1 MTRPLQISAPGSL
14 MLLGEHAVLHGFPC
28 LVAAIHHR
36 VRVSLLPRNDGLVN
50 LTSALGD
57 YEADRDDLPDHPSFR
72 FVLAALRQRPRALP
86 GGLDAVITADMPPTI
101 GFGTSAAVT
110 TAMLGALHMA
120 AGDPLDPVALL
131 PEARAVIQHVQGRGS
146 GADAAASCLG
156 GVVRYAMQEP
166 TASRL
171 SDAPA
176 PITALYCGYKKPTP
190 EVIAW
195 VEDHWRDHHDAL
207 HALYARIGG
216 NVARAATALTGH
228 DTATWQHALD
238 EGQSQMEELGVN
250 TPELAACV
258 DALRGQPGI
267 RGAKISG
274 SGLGDCVI
282 GWGRATG
289 STPPDFPRYDVKV
302 AQEGVRCD

>member
-1 MTRPLQISAPGSL
+1 VTRPLQISAPGSL
-14 MLLGEHAVLHGFPC
+14 MVLGEHAVLHGFPC
-28 LVAAIHHR
+28 LVAAINHR

-110 TAMLGALHMA
+110 VAMLGALHVA
-120 AGDPLDPVALL
+120 CGDPLDPAALL
-131 PEARAVIQHVQGRGS
+131 PEARTVIQHVQGRGS

-156 GVVRYAMQEP
+156 GVVRYALPE
-166 TASRL
+166 TAASRL
-171 SDAPA
+171 SDAA
-176 PITALYCGYKKPTP
+176 TPITALYCGYKKPTP
-190 EVIAW
+190 DVIAW
-195 VEDHWRDHHDAL
+195 VDDRWRDRRDAL
-207 HALYARIGG
+207 HALYARIGA
-216 NVARAATALTGH
+216 NVDRAATALNRH
-228 DTATWQHALD
+228 DAAAWHLALD
-238 EGQSQMEELGVN
+238 EGQSLMEELGVN

-258 DALRGQPGI
+258 AALRRSPGI
-267 RGAKISG
+267 GGAKISG

-289 STPPDFPRYDVKV
+289 STPPEFPRYDVTV